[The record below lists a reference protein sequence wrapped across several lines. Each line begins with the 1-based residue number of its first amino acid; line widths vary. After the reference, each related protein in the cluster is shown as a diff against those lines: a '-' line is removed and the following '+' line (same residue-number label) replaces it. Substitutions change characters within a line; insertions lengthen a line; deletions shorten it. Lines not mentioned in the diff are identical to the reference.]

1 MSDSWAAT
9 DAALRAI
16 NKLFILLH
24 NTKPKETPKRDSPAE
39 KAWEEELKEVRKWA
53 ISLNYRRVQLN
64 IDQINKERKDE
75 THRRNSL
82 R

>member
-1 MSDSWAAT
+1 MMSDSWAAT
-9 DAALRAI
+9 EAALRAI

-24 NTKPKETPKRDSPAE
+24 NAKPKETPKRDSPAE

-53 ISLNYRRVQLN
+53 ISLNYRRITICQ
-64 IDQINKERKDE
+64 QERKDE